1 MLIKVGPFRFCG
13 WGNCSDALLTAPR
26 FETIVHFV
34 WSGSKDE
41 PRFGLDPVTGV
52 SIIDEYSLSISQ
64 TTKNG
69 LQVVIP
75 WKLNITP
82 IGDILS
88 TVDEDEFRVFQ
99 TINKADE

>member
-1 MLIKVGPFRFCG
+1 MLIKVGPFRSCG

-26 FETIVHFV
+26 FESIVHFV

-41 PRFGLDPVTGV
+41 PRFGLDTVTGV
-52 SIIDEYSLSISQ
+52 SIIDENSLNFSQ
-64 TTKNG
+64 SSKNV

-88 TVDEDEFRVFQ
+88 KVDVD
-99 TINKADE
+99 